1 MFVNKKFK
9 NPLKNLEK
17 ITKNNILEESS
28 FMLSHLRKSPF
39 SMRFFS
45 PAIQNQGVL
54 LKQVQL
60 SNGETYAY
68 REVGE
73 GSKVLL
79 MTHAALT
86 SSYFF
91 QNLFPALSKHFK
103 IIAPDLRGSGHSTY
117 LKPVNS
123 IEDYVDDLKLFVDA
137 LNLKQI
143 NFFGWSLGGT
153 IGMKFAAKYAQD
165 LESLIIASAANFKG
179 GPLYQTA
186 NGGLVKMPLLHR
198 EECYQHPFV
207 QETHNRIVQ
216 KRREELREKFFKFC
230 YHGIC
235 KPEPARMNQYIE
247 EALLTRNAQEY
258 IINKAFFNYST
269 EHNGVMQ
276 GTGEAYQIKA
286 KTLIIHGTNDQVCDP
301 SIAKELKNCIG
312 RNAQLKLLSGA
323 GHCVFEDF
331 PEETI
336 DAVKN
341 FCYQKPIF
349 NQETSRVSTA

>member
-1 MFVNKKFK
+1 
-9 NPLKNLEK
+9 
-17 ITKNNILEESS
+17 
-28 FMLSHLRKSPF
+28 MLSHLRKSPLCT
-39 SMRFFS
+39 RFFS
-45 PAIQNQGVL
+45 TAATCNPNRVM

-68 REVGE
+68 REAGE
-73 GSKVLL
+73 GSKVLF
-79 MTHAALT
+79 MTHAALA

-103 IIAPDLRGSGHSTY
+103 IIAPDLRGSGHSSY
-117 LKPVNS
+117 NKPVES
-123 IEDYVDDLKLFVDA
+123 IEDHVDDLKLLVDA
-137 LNLKQI
+137 LNLPKV

-153 IGMKFAAKYAQD
+153 IGLKYAAKYPQD
-165 LESLIIASAANFKG
+165 LESLIIASAATFKG

-186 NGGLVKMPLLHR
+186 NGGLVKRPLLQK
-198 EECYQHPFV
+198 EECYEHPFV

-230 YHGIC
+230 YHGLC
-235 KPEPARMNQYIE
+235 KPEPTRMDQYIE
-247 EALLTRNAQEY
+247 EALLTRNAKEY
-258 IINKAFFNYST
+258 IVNKAFFNYSA

-276 GTGEAYQIKA
+276 GTGEAYQVQA

-301 SIAKELKNCIG
+301 VVAQELKDCIG
-312 RNAQLKLLSGA
+312 RNAQLKLLNGA

-349 NQETSRVSTA
+349 NQETSRVYTA